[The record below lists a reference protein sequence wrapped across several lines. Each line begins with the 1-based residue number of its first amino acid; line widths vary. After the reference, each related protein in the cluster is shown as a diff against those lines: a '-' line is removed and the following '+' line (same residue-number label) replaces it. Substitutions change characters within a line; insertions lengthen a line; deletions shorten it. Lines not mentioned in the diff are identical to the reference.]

1 MGTTC
6 TRARHAYRKNADGTF
21 TEDADAYKR
30 IREVELKM
38 FKFGNPE
45 LEDTQADAE
54 DDDFKLYPID
64 IAIYHGGDILTDE
77 ELHDAAAQLSKAIT
91 ANGNFGE
98 VEIEE
103 SYLSVIGDA
112 GGDNKTI
119 WEIVGDLC
127 WRGECCLESYDA
139 EWPHELREMPGDEI
153 DAMIKRM
160 GIDDAEDDATK

>member
-1 MGTTC
+1 MC
-6 TRARHAYRKNADGTF
+6 
-21 TEDADAYKR
+21 KR
-30 IREVELKM
+30 GCWVEY
-38 FKFGNPE
+38 P
-45 LEDTQADAE
+45 EDTQVDTDKSTSPDAE
-54 DDDFKLYPID
+54 EDDFKLYPID
-64 IAIYHGGDILTDE
+64 IAIYHGGDILSDE

-91 ANGNFGE
+91 ANGNFGK

-119 WEIVGDLC
+119 WKIVGDLC

-153 DAMIKRM
+153 DAMLKRM